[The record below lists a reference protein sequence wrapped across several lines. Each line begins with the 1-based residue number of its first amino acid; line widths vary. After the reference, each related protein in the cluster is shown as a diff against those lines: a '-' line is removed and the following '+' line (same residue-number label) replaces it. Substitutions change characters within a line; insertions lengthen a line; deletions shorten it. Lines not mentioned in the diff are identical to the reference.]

1 MPAMLRSHTLEIEV
15 AGLPGW
21 SWRPLGR
28 SDLAL
33 AWPLASLTGA
43 APDLPAWLELAGGWL
58 AAAARETG
66 GLGALA
72 SPGGVLVGLA
82 RYRVQGRDGGRLL
95 RVPWLRTLEV
105 TATPRNLEALV
116 QILLQLARR
125 AGCAVLELVADE
137 ASGDG
142 LAMLADRVGLA
153 RHGDRWWR
161 ELGPGGEIVP
171 LPHRGAEGAG
181 STLGG

>member
-28 SDLAL
+28 GDLAL

-58 AAAARETG
+58 AAAARENG

-142 LAMLADRVGLA
+142 LAMLADRIGLA